1 MPERRSVLALQLAAG
16 GRDGADGARALT
28 LQELHGGYLCQLA
41 GFGQADD
48 ALRAQLRALGIA
60 GLPQDGRR
68 SLVDAEGHFYRL
80 GPARYLWAAAS
91 EGLMQRVA
99 RELDPAA
106 GCLTPLS
113 AARVRLVVEGGAA
126 REVLE
131 RGIALDLHPTVFAVG
146 HFAQTGL
153 HHVPVL
159 LERVGE
165 QRYALYVP
173 TTWAVSVWEW
183 LADAALPFGYDIAG

>member
-1 MPERRSVLALQLAAG
+1 MPHTLVRCTRAV
-16 GRDGADGARALT
+16 GR
-28 LQELHGGYLCQLA
+28 
-41 GFGQADD
+41 
-48 ALRAQLRALGIA
+48 
-60 GLPQDGRR
+60 
-68 SLVDAEGHFYRL
+68 
-80 GPARYLWAAAS
+80 
-91 EGLMQRVA
+91 
-99 RELDPAA
+99 
-106 GCLTPLS
+106 
-113 AARVRLVVEGGAA
+113 GGAA